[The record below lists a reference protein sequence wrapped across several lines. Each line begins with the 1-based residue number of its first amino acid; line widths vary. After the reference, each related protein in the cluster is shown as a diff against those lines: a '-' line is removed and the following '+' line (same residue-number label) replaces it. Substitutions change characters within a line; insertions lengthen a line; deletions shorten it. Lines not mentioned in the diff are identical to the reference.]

1 MTLTKCRSWCTI
13 LHLYLVVFI
22 MGVSYAK
29 MIKSSTRYV
38 KTRIYKNVEEG
49 TFLEKIRNT
58 SWWDVYL
65 TTDVNE
71 AVQLF
76 TTKVTTILDQMA
88 PVKTFQEKK
97 VIIKK
102 GIRLKHFYLK
112 IKLRT
117 NLEKFRKLRNK
128 VTKNLKIIN
137 WYGKKRS

>member
-1 MTLTKCRSWCTI
+1 
-13 LHLYLVVFI
+13 

-76 TTKVTTILDQMA
+76 TTKVSTILDQMA

-112 IKLRT
+112 I
-117 NLEKFRKLRNK
+117 N
-128 VTKNLKIIN
+128 
-137 WYGKKRS
+137 